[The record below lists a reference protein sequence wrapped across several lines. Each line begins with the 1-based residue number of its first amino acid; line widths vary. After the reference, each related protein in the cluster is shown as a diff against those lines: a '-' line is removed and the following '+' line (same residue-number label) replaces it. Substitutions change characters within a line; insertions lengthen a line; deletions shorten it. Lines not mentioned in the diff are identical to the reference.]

1 MNARAQ
7 GQLYGLLVSWINYGA
22 DNGADKETVSMAYRL
37 AAELLPDREVIGPE
51 LTEDER
57 RFFEILA
64 EEMRRD

>member
-1 MNARAQ
+1 MDARTQ
-7 GQLYGLLVSWINYGA
+7 GQLYGLLVSWINYGV
-22 DNGADKETVSMAYRL
+22 DNGADEETAAIAYRL
-37 AAELLPDREVIGPE
+37 AVELLPDREVAGPE